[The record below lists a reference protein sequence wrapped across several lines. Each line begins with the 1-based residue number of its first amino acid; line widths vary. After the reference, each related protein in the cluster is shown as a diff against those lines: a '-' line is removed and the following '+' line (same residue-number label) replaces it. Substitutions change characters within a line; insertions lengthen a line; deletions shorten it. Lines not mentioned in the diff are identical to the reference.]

1 MMKRKFPHNF
11 QTGQIDNIVKNSGK
25 TKARSN
31 YSNVNGNSSPY
42 QYLPKIDRNKSTH
55 CYLNSSSTL
64 PNNLNSKN
72 TKKVENTTKKLSN
85 SLYQKIQNEN
95 QSKRPIDSKKEKN
108 ESGYSSTKI
117 NPQQC
122 QEYLNKKEI
131 NSSTGQLDERK
142 KIVGLKKSH
151 VEVGKNAFS
160 VEESIT
166 VGIKMQLIYSLL
178 CKSEFQSLT
187 QLIFHLLS
195 EKPVG
200 LVNKTDKS
208 KCILFLD
215 YLILRTKKLS
225 YIVDSL
231 IQDRSILLKALEKDK
246 QDLRLFIKNIK
257 NTIYEKIVDSKN
269 IQSFWHKC
277 DVLSEE
283 LNLIKN
289 KKNIQNEIEEEY
301 ESYNEIKSLTK
312 EKRINLNG
320 KKKSIYD
327 ICLLL
332 SRLISKY

>member
-11 QTGQIDNIVKNSGK
+11 QTGQIDNIVKNSGT

-72 TKKVENTTKKLSN
+72 TKKVENTTKKFSS

-108 ESGYSSTKI
+108 ESGCSTKI

-142 KIVGLKKSH
+142 KIVSSKKSH
-151 VEVGKNAFS
+151 AEVGKNVSS

-187 QLIFHLLS
+187 QLIFQLLS
-195 EKPVG
+195 EKSVG

-225 YIVDSL
+225 YIIDSL
-231 IQDRSILLKALEKDK
+231 IQ
-246 QDLRLFIKNIK
+246 
-257 NTIYEKIVDSKN
+257 V
-269 IQSFWHKC
+269 
-277 DVLSEE
+277 
-283 LNLIKN
+283 
-289 KKNIQNEIEEEY
+289 
-301 ESYNEIKSLTK
+301 
-312 EKRINLNG
+312 
-320 KKKSIYD
+320 
-327 ICLLL
+327 
-332 SRLISKY
+332 